1 MKSNVILFLKGLA
14 MGAANVIPGVS
25 GGTIALITGIY
36 EELID
41 SVKSFDLTAIQ
52 KLLKF
57 DLKGFWAHIN
67 GTFLLMIF
75 GGIAV
80 SIVSLAKILEILLED
95 PTYEKWV
102 MAFFFGLILLSV
114 YFVGKTVQNWN
125 TASISAF
132 VIGTGLAVFLALMV
146 PSNPNDSLIYLM
158 ICGVIAMCSMILP
171 GLSGSFVLIILGNYE
186 LIMVKAVSNFDL
198 EILIPVAIGAGLGLL
213 AFSRLLSWV
222 FKNYKDVTISTLTG
236 FVLGSLLVIWPWK
249 QAKMETFTKEGG
261 EIKEVITGYSWHL
274 PDLAMGETWVAFLL
288 IVVGGIAIWAMERWA
303 ASTNESV

>member
-1 MKSNVILFLKGLA
+1 

-36 EELID
+36 EELIE

-52 KLLKF
+52 KLLKL
-57 DLKGFWAHIN
+57 DVKGFWEHIN
-67 GTFLLMIF
+67 GTFLAMIF

-80 SIVSLAKILEILLED
+80 SIVSLAKILEVLLED

-125 TASISAF
+125 AATIFSF

-158 ICGVIAMCSMILP
+158 ICGVVAMCSMILP

-198 EILIPVAIGAGLGLL
+198 GILIPVAIGAGLGLL

-222 FKNYKDVTISTLTG
+222 FKNYKDITIATLTG

-249 QAKMETFTKEGG
+249 QAHMETFTRESG
-261 EIKEVITGYSWHL
+261 EVKEVITGYTWQL
-274 PDLAMGETWVAFLL
+274 PDMGLSETWIAFVL
-288 IVVGGIAIWAMERWA
+288 IILGGVAIWAMEHWA
-303 ASTNESV
+303 ASTSNESA